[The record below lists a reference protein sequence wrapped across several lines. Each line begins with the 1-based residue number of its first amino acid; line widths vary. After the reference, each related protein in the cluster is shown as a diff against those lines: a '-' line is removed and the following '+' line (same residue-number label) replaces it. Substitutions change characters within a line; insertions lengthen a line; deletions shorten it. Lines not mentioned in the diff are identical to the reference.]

1 MPSALSHLAVPI
13 ALGAGLG
20 RDTVPGRL
28 LAAGA
33 AASVLPDLDVV
44 GLRLGI
50 PYGSALGHRGATHS
64 LLFAA
69 ALALLAAWRH
79 RDLGAAPATA
89 FEFVL
94 VAGASHG
101 LLDALTSGGLG
112 VALLWPLSPERLFA
126 PVRPIRVAPLT
137 VRALASRGPAV
148 LASELRWIWLPAALL
163 AVGLRAGGAV
173 QRARAQ
179 G

>member
-1 MPSALSHLAVPI
+1 MPSPLSHLAVPL

-20 RDTVPGRL
+20 RDAVPGRL

-33 AASVLPDLDVV
+33 AACVLPDLDVI

-50 PYGSALGHRGATHS
+50 PYASAFGHRGASHS
-64 LLFAA
+64 LLVAA
-69 ALALLAAWRH
+69 GLALLAAWRH
-79 RDLGAAPATA
+79 RDLHAQPATA
-89 FEFVL
+89 FGFVL
-94 VAGASHG
+94 AAAASHG

-137 VRALASRGPAV
+137 LRALAARGPAV
-148 LASELRWIWLPAALL
+148 LASELRWIWIPATLL
-163 AVGLRAGGAV
+163 ALGLRAGGAV
-173 QRARAQ
+173 QRARAR